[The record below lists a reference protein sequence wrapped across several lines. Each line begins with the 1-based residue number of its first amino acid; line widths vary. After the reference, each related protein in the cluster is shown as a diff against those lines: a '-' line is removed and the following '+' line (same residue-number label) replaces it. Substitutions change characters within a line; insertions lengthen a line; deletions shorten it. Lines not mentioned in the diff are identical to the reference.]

1 MSIGA
6 VICTAGFNDIAMLP
20 AGKIS
25 AVQRMV
31 AVFQKIGAD
40 MIAVLAGAEDKLL
53 EKHLSQFGVVFLRGA
68 ERENSDAAMKRGLEY
83 LSGKCER
90 IFLLDADR
98 PLVSPNTL
106 RRMLSHQA
114 ELVVPVYDDK
124 KGMPVLLSAQSAKK
138 LLEQPGAQ
146 LDAVHVPVEDE
157 GILLGLAE
165 SQGMQERFEQ
175 HDEMITRLVLDMSI
189 YRGKQIVDKKLVSLL
204 HFVDETQSVRE
215 ACARMQISYSSAWN
229 MLNRA
234 EEELGHALVNR
245 NKGGASGTGTVLT
258 EKGKGL
264 IRAYAEFEALLREN
278 AERLYAQ
285 YFHNFG

>member
-6 VICTAGFNDIAMLP
+6 LICTANFNDIAMLP

-53 EKHLSQFGVVFLRGA
+53 EKHLSQFGVIFLRGA
-68 ERENSDAAMKRGLEY
+68 EGEKPDTATKRGLEY

-106 RRMLSHQA
+106 SRMLSQQA
-114 ELVVPVYDDK
+114 ELVVPVHDDK
-124 KGMPVLLSAQSAKK
+124 KGKPVLLSACSAKK

-146 LDAVHVPVEDE
+146 LDAVHVPVEDD

-165 SQGMQERFEQ
+165 SQQMQERFEQ

-204 HFVDETQSVRE
+204 HFVNETQSVRE
-215 ACARMQISYSSAWN
+215 ACTRMQISYSSAWN
-229 MLNRA
+229 VLNRA
-234 EEELGHALVNR
+234 EEELGYALVNR
-245 NKGGASGTGTVLT
+245 NKGGASGMGTVLT
-258 EKGKGL
+258 EKGMGL
-264 IRAYAEFEALLREN
+264 IRAYAEFESLLREN